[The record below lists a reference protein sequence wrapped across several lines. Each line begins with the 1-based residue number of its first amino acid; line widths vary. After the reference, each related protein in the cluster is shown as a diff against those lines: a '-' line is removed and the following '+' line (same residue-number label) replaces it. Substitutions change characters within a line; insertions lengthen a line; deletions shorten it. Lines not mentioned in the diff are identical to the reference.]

1 MKYILFI
8 GDGMADNPVPEL
20 GGKTPLEYADI
31 PNIDKLAG
39 KGVVGSVKTVPPGLP
54 AGSDT
59 AILSILGCDISKSYS
74 GRAPLEAA
82 ASNIF
87 LDPGNVAYRCN
98 LVCIEDGDMPYEKR
112 KMLSHSAGSIEG
124 EDALGLMDALFADK
138 RFSEAMKKAQMIIH
152 TSPNF
157 RQTAVQ
163 KTADIEGI
171 RLAPPHNYIG
181 TEVGEIL
188 PSGCENAEI
197 LKKLMKIS
205 FEVMDKHPINERRR
219 SEGKMPANSIWL
231 WAEGT
236 AVSLQNFYETYG
248 KRGAVVSAVPLVQGI
263 AKLIGLDVYE
273 VEGATGELDTNL
285 EGKVETAAKLV
296 HDYDFVVLHVEAP
309 DECTHNGDLKGKL
322 QAINWLDSRV
332 LVPLM
337 AKLDAAG
344 EDYRILFLSDHKTLT
359 ETRGHDGDP
368 VPYLLYDS
376 TKNMNNEPVFNE
388 KQGAAGPFIEKGIML
403 MDTLF
408 GN

>member
-1 MKYILFI
+1 MQ
-8 GDGMADNPVPEL
+8 A
-20 GGKTPLEYADI
+20 
-31 PNIDKLAG
+31 
-39 KGVVGSVKTVPPGLP
+39 
-54 AGSDT
+54 
-59 AILSILGCDISKSYS
+59 
-74 GRAPLEAA
+74 
-82 ASNIF
+82 
-87 LDPGNVAYRCN
+87 
-98 LVCIEDGDMPYEKR
+98 
-112 KMLSHSAGSIEG
+112 
-124 EDALGLMDALFADK
+124 
-138 RFSEAMKKAQMIIH
+138 
-152 TSPNF
+152 
-157 RQTAVQ
+157 
-163 KTADIEGI
+163 ADIEGI

-197 LKKLMKIS
+197 LKRLMKIS

-231 WAEGT
+231 WAAGT

-285 EGKVETAAKLV
+285 EGEVETAAKLV

-359 ETRGHDGDP
+359 EHQGTRRRPRAVSP
-368 VPYLLYDS
+368 V
-376 TKNMNNEPVFNE
+376 
-388 KQGAAGPFIEKGIML
+388 
-403 MDTLF
+403 
-408 GN
+408 